1 MKSLAR
7 PALYL
12 ALLFAVSA
20 HAEVKV
26 EPLEAEAI
34 AKEAYIYG
42 YPMLELYKT
51 LYIQAVDTESTA
63 YQAPFNRIAHNNDV
77 YTSKTTAVQS
87 PIPDTR
93 YSFAWLD
100 LRAEPIILSLPAVD
114 SERYYSV
121 QLTDLF
127 THNFAYLGSRTTGHK
142 GGRYLLAGPDWDGPT
157 PENIDQVLRS
167 ETSLVYALFR
177 TQLFEARD
185 MAKMRQVQQGYALQ
199 TLSSYLKLEARP
211 TAARLDWPVPSPDA
225 KPTPD
230 VFRLMDFL
238 LQFAPPH
245 PTEVALRR
253 RLARIGIDSDQ
264 KFYPDR
270 LTPSQY
276 NALQTGI
283 DEARDEFAT
292 FKSAEVDSGQIPT
305 NELFGDRQHLA
316 NNYLARYAG
325 AALGLFAASA
335 EEADFIGYFN
345 DEYQRP
351 LNGLRTR
358 YSLHFAKDQLPPANA
373 FWSLTLYDA
382 TSKLLID
389 NRLNRY
395 LVNSRMLD
403 RLQRDPDGG
412 LTLHL
417 QRVSPG
423 IAMESNWL
431 PVPPGP
437 FYGVLRLYDPKPEA
451 ATGQWKPPAITVLP

>member
-1 MKSLAR
+1 MK
-7 PALYL
+7 PL
-12 ALLFAVSA
+12 ALLVLCLGLSSAVVA

-51 LYIQAVDTESTA
+51 LYIQAIDTESNA
-63 YQAPFNRIAHNNDV
+63 YQAPLNRIAHNTDV
-77 YTSKTTAVQS
+77 YNARNTSVQS

-100 LRAEPIILSLPAVD
+100 LRAEPIVLTLPAVD
-114 SERYYSV
+114 SERYFSV

-127 THNFAYLGSRTTGHK
+127 THNFAYLGRRTTGSK
-142 GGRYLLAGPDWDGPT
+142 GGRFLIVGPEWDGT
-157 PENIDQVLRS
+157 VPENIDEVVRS
-167 ETSLVYALFR
+167 ETSLVYALYR
-177 TQLFEARD
+177 TQLFDDRD
-185 MAKMRQVQQGYALQ
+185 MAKMRQVQQGYTLQ
-199 TLSSYLKLEARP
+199 TLSSFLKLEARP
-211 TAARLDWPVPSPDA
+211 TAPKLDWPVPSPDA
-225 KPTPD
+225 NPTPD

-245 PTEVALRR
+245 PSEVALRR
-253 RLARIGIDSDQ
+253 RLTRIGINSDQ
-264 KFYPDR
+264 PFYPDR
-270 LTPSQY
+270 LTAGQY
-276 NALQTGI
+276 NALQAGI
-283 DEARDEFAT
+283 NDARGEFIT

-305 NELFGDRQHLA
+305 TELFGDREHLA

-325 AALGLFAASA
+325 AAVGLFAASA
-335 EEADFIGYFN
+335 EEANFIGYFN

-358 YSLHFAKDQLPPANA
+358 YALHFAADQLPPVDA

-382 TSKLLID
+382 NTKLLID

-395 LVNSRMLD
+395 LVNSRMLN

-412 LTLHL
+412 LTLYL
-417 QRVSPG
+417 QRLSPG
-423 IAMESNWL
+423 IAVESNWM

-437 FYGVLRLYDPKPEA
+437 FYGVLRLYEPGPEVA
-451 ATGQWKPPAITVLP
+451 NGQWKPPAITVQP

>member
-1 MKSLAR
+1 MKSH
-7 PALYL
+7 
-12 ALLFAVSA
+12 ALLAFCFGLAFAVVA
-20 HAEVKV
+20 RAEVKV

-42 YPMLELYKT
+42 YPMLEMYKT
-51 LYIQAVDTESTA
+51 LYIQAIDTESTA
-63 YQAPFNRIAHNNDV
+63 YQAPLNRIAHNTDV
-77 YTSKTTAVQS
+77 YNGKTTAVQS

-100 LRAEPIILSLPAVD
+100 LRAEPIILTLPAVD
-114 SERYYSV
+114 SERYFSV
-121 QLTDLF
+121 QLSDIF
-127 THNFAYLGSRTTGHK
+127 TQNFAYLGSRTTGSK
-142 GGRYLLAGPDWDGPT
+142 GGRYLIAGPDWQGPT
-157 PENIDQVLRS
+157 PENVDEVVRS
-167 ETSLVYALFR
+167 ESSLVYALYR
-177 TQLFEARD
+177 TQLFDARD
-185 MAKMRQVQQGYALQ
+185 MAKMRQVQQGYTLQ
-199 TLSSYLKLEARP
+199 TLSRYLKLEARP
-211 TAARLDWPVPSPDA
+211 TAAKLDWPVPSPDPS
-225 KPTPD
+225 PTPD
-230 VFRLMDFL
+230 VFRLIDFL

-253 RLARIGIDSDQ
+253 RLARIGINSDQ
-264 KFYPDR
+264 PFYPDR
-270 LTPSQY
+270 LTANQY
-276 NALQTGI
+276 NALQAGI
-283 DEARDEFAT
+283 NDARAEFAT

-305 NELFGDRQHLA
+305 TELFGDREHLA

-325 AALGLFAASA
+325 AAVGLFAASA
-335 EEADFIGYFN
+335 EEANFIGYFN

-351 LNGLRTR
+351 LNGIRTR
-358 YSLHFAKDQLPPANA
+358 YSLHFGKDQLPPVDA

-382 TSKLLID
+382 NTQLLID

-417 QRVSPG
+417 QRLSPG

-437 FYGVLRLYDPKPEA
+437 FYGVLRLYEPKPEVA
-451 ATGQWKPPAITVLP
+451 NGQWKPPAITVLP